1 MKHWIIIFI
10 LFVITSL
17 FFYKTIT
24 KGYVPFPGDLL
35 ISEYQPWKSYSYEG
49 YAPGGYPN
57 KAQYFDVIRQIYPWK
72 EFSISQLKQGNLP
85 LWNPHNFSGSPL
97 LANLQSTVFYPLTLL
112 YFLLPMVSAW
122 TLSIFLQPFLA
133 ACFTYLYAKKIGVST
148 ASSLFAGISFGFSL
162 YMIVFL
168 EYNTIG
174 HVMVWLPLLL
184 CAVEAYYE
192 SAKKRYLALLALGIA
207 SSLFAGHLQ
216 LFTGIYLFGIL
227 YTIIRHPNLSDKKTR
242 ILLATWLIG
251 LGISAIQLIPTLEL
265 ITHSARVN
273 HDPQDL
279 ANRLLLQPKQLLM
292 MVSPDIFG
300 NPATRNYLLSD
311 SYPGKAMY
319 AGLIPFFFA
328 VVLLFK
334 KKTTLQTFFF
344 IASALL
350 LLLIVRSPI
359 SILFYSLPI
368 PLMSS
373 SAPGNYLFFLSFFIA
388 ILGSFG
394 LDSFLKDRLLP
405 KRIYLIFF
413 TILCIL
419 AFLVAQQQ
427 AIKSMFIFTS
437 ILILFTCILSFLYSK
452 RILPAKIFTI
462 LLILLLIGDLFY
474 FFKKFN
480 PFVPSSLVFPKT
492 PIMESALL
500 HEPTRSWGYGAAEL
514 QSNFSTILGIY
525 SPEGYDPLYPKW
537 YGEFIASS
545 KTGTVETTFTRET
558 RSDARIAQG
567 FGKEAF
573 LESIPRNNILSILGV
588 SYILDIEENGLD
600 EQTFNPSQYIP
611 VIHNNNWRIYKNN
624 KALPRVFF
632 MNQLSDYTNANE
644 LPLVSSGSAVLSSY
658 TPQSIAIEI
667 ESPQEQYAVLSDT
680 YYPGWKATVNEN
692 PVPIEK
698 TLHTL
703 RAVKVPQGH
712 SVIHMTYEP
721 DSLKI
726 GLILSAISVISLCIL
741 IKKKHI

>member
-10 LFVITSL
+10 LLVITSL
-17 FFYKTIT
+17 FFYKTVT

-49 YAPGGYPN
+49 HAPGGYPN

-72 EFSISQLKQGNLP
+72 EFSVSQLKQGHLP

-112 YFLLPMVSAW
+112 YLLLPMVTAW
-122 TLSIFLQPFLA
+122 TLSVMLQPFLA
-133 ACFTYLYAKKIGVST
+133 ACFTYLYAKKIGIST

-174 HVMVWLPLLL
+174 HVMLWLPFLLY
-184 CAVEAYYE
+184 AVEAYYD
-192 SAKKRYLALLALGIA
+192 SAKKRYIALLALGIA
-207 SSLFAGHLQ
+207 ISLFAGHLQ

-227 YTIIRHPNLSDKKTR
+227 YTVIRHPNLSDKKTR
-242 ILLATWLIG
+242 TLLMTWLIG
-251 LGISAIQLIPTLEL
+251 LGVSAIQLIPTLEL

-292 MVSPDIFG
+292 MISPDIFG
-300 NPATRNYLLSD
+300 NPATRNYLLQD

-319 AGLIPFFFA
+319 AGLIPFFFT

-344 IASALL
+344 VASALL
-350 LLLIVRSPI
+350 LLLVVRSPI
-359 SILFYSLPI
+359 SIIFYSLPI
-368 PLMSS
+368 PLLNS

-394 LDSFLKDRLLP
+394 LDNFLKDRLLP

-419 AFLVAQQQ
+419 AFLVTQQQ
-427 AIKSMFIFTS
+427 AMKSMMIFSSIFIMC
-437 ILILFTCILSFLYSK
+437 TCILSFLYSK
-452 RILPAKIFTI
+452 RILTTKIFTI
-462 LLILLLIGDLFY
+462 LLILLLVGDLFY
-474 FFKKFN
+474 FFRKFN
-480 PFVPSSLVFPKT
+480 PFVPASLVFPKAS
-492 PIMESALL
+492 IMESTIL

-514 QSNFSTILGIY
+514 QSNFSTMLGIY
-525 SPEGYDPLYPKW
+525 SPDGYDPLYPKW
-537 YGEFIASS
+537 YGEFIAAS
-545 KTGTVETTFTRET
+545 KTGNVETTFTRET

-588 SYILDIEENGLD
+588 SYIFDIKENGLD
-600 EQTFNPSQYIP
+600 EQTFNPSHYSP
-611 VIHNNNWRIYKNN
+611 VLNDTQWTVYKNN
-624 KALPRVFF
+624 AAFPRVFF
-632 MNQLSDYTNANE
+632 MDQLSDYTDANE
-644 LPLVSSGSAVLSSY
+644 LPLVSSGSAILSSY
-658 TPQSIAIEI
+658 TPQSIAIDI
-667 ESPQEQYAVLSDT
+667 ESPKEQYAILSDT
-680 YYPGWKATVNEN
+680 YYPGWKATVNGN
-692 PVPIEK
+692 PVPVEK

-703 RAVKVPQGH
+703 RAIKIPQGH
-712 SVIHMTYEP
+712 STIQMTYEP
-721 DSLKI
+721 DSLKF
-726 GLILSAISVISLCIL
+726 GVILSAISVLSLCIL
-741 IKKKHI
+741 IRKKHI